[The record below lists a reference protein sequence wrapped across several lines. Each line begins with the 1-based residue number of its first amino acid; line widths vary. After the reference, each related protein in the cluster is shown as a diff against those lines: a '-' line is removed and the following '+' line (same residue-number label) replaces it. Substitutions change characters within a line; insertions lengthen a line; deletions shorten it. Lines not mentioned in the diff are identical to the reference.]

1 MKSDASSPD
10 WRRTSPLG
18 VLFFLGRLL
27 KDVAKNATQ
36 ALAPLVA
43 LFIAMEGSPM
53 VRIGV
58 ALIVGAAIIVV
69 LSILQY
75 LFFRYQVTDD
85 SILIRDGIIRK
96 KQLDIRF
103 HRIQGVSTEQ
113 NVFARWL
120 GLVNIRLD
128 TAGSSSDEGVLPAIK
143 EAYAHELRSRI
154 DGTANAAEQRPEQPD
169 TLLRLGF
176 ADVVRVGL
184 ADGRALLLLAALGPI
199 IERGGDRVERLIYNA
214 AETGFDRL
222 HSFGAGGGLLVL
234 TLLVVAV
241 LVLAIGSVAAAFLRF
256 HDFRLTLDGRGLQ
269 TVGGLLTRHQASM
282 SLDKVQRVRMTQNVV
297 LRLFKRY
304 RLTARQISSAGDK
317 NESNSIVI
325 PIVDKESG
333 DWLTRELLEPEGR
346 DVSMNPADGR
356 FVRVNRQ
363 FIRSRVVLF
372 GLLPLVPV
380 ALPML
385 KVFGAFALA
394 GLLWPVLVYI
404 AVRRYWSRLG
414 FYLTDNAMI
423 RRRGFVGFG
432 LDAFLSRKVQRV
444 TVSQSIFQRRRG
456 YATVRIYLAAGTIWL
471 PYLSFKDANRLR
483 DYLLYKVESTPA
495 NWY

>member
-1 MKSDASSPD
+1 MKAVASPSE
-10 WRRTSPLG
+10 WQRTSPLA

-27 KDVAKNATQ
+27 KGVAKNATQ

-43 LFIAMEGSPM
+43 LFVAIEGSPM

-75 LFFRYQVTDD
+75 LFFRYQVTGD
-85 SILIRDGIIRK
+85 SILIRDGIFRK
-96 KQLDIRF
+96 KQLDIRL
-103 HRIQGVSTEQ
+103 HRIQGVVTEQ
-113 NVFARWL
+113 NVVAKWL

-143 EAYAHELRSRI
+143 EAYAHELQSRI
-154 DGTANAAEQRPEQPD
+154 DGAANAGEEQPEQPD
-169 TLLRLGF
+169 TILRLSF

-199 IERGGDRVERLIYNA
+199 IERGGDRVERLIYNV
-214 AETGFDRL
+214 AESGFDRL

-256 HDFRLTLDGRGLQ
+256 HDFRLTLDGRRLQ
-269 TVGGLLTRHQASM
+269 TVGGLLTRQQASM
-282 SLDKVQRVRMTQNVV
+282 SLDKVQRVRMTQNIV

-304 RLTARQISSAGDK
+304 RLTARQISSAGNK

-325 PIVDKESG
+325 PIVDEESG
-333 DWLTRELLEPEGR
+333 DRLTREFLEPEGR
-346 DVSMNPADGR
+346 DVSMDPTDGR
-356 FVRVNRQ
+356 FIRVNRQ
-363 FIRSRVVLF
+363 FIRSRVILF
-372 GLLPLVPV
+372 GLFPLVPV
-380 ALPML
+380 AVPML
-385 KVFGAFALA
+385 KAFGAFATA

-404 AVRRYWSRLG
+404 TVHRYWSRLG

-423 RRRGFVGFG
+423 RRRGLVGFSF
-432 LDAFLSRKVQRV
+432 DAFLSRKVQRV

-456 YATVRIYLAAGTIWL
+456 YATVRIYLAAGTIRL
-471 PYLSFKDANRLR
+471 PYLRIDDANRLR
-483 DYLLYKVESTPA
+483 DYLLFKVESTPGH
-495 NWY
+495 WH